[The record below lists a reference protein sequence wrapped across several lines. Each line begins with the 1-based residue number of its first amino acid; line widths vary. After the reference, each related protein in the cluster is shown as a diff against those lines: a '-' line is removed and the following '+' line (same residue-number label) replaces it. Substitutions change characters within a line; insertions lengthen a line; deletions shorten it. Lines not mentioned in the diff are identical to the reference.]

1 MSVGVAI
8 IGSGMSAIY
17 TRPTVMSLELI
28 KSQASSLAKSIWYVI
43 CFVICGLTTLTL
55 DIACSP
61 SSKGFPAESRLF
73 PLPQISPGP
82 RKRDYGR

>member
-43 CFVICGLTTLTL
+43 CFVICGSDYPDTRHSLQSKQQR
-55 DIACSP
+55 I
-61 SSKGFPAESRLF
+61 SS
-73 PLPQISPGP
+73 
-82 RKRDYGR
+82 